1 MRDRA
6 SQAETRIMLALLRV
20 HGQNG
25 RATVR
30 DVAEYANRGVAI
42 TPRHLSALR
51 ERGLVSWTP
60 GSDGTLRPT
69 VDAFPVA
76 R

>member
-30 DVAEYANRGVAI
+30 DVAEAADRAI
-42 TPRHLSALR
+42 GTTYRHLCALAR
-51 ERGLVSWTP
+51 RGLVTREP
-60 GSDGTLRPT
+60 GSRGTLRPT
-69 VDAFPVA
+69 VDVFPL
-76 R
+76 

>member
-30 DVAEYANRGVAI
+30 DVAEYANRSVGA
-42 TPRHLSALR
+42 TYRHLCNLAR
-51 ERGLVSWTP
+51 RGLVDRVEGTR
-60 GSDGTLRPT
+60 GTLRPT
-69 VDAFPVA
+69 VDAFPVQ